1 MIHILFS
8 VPCDAGLMSVPNHMT
23 IVDRRKYDKNEALE
37 GSGNTQVSNSD
48 NDTLDDIHFDDAHV
62 SLGDD
67 GEGGGEGS
75 GEGSGEKLTF
85 TTSTNA
91 PNQQP
96 KATQT
101 TEATPT
107 TNQPDQ
113 PQSDGNIKYKI
124 VQPAVSSTNKNIVW
138 AIGITIASIFIIR

>member
-1 MIHILFS
+1 
-8 VPCDAGLMSVPNHMT
+8 MSVPNHMT

-48 NDTLDDIHFDDAHV
+48 NDTLDDIHVDYAHV

-75 GEGSGEKLTF
+75 GDKLTF
-85 TTSTNA
+85 TTNTNA
-91 PNQQP
+91 PNLQP

-101 TEATPT
+101 TEASPAM
-107 TNQPDQ
+107 NRPDEQ
-113 PQSDGNIKYKI
+113 QSDGNIKYKI